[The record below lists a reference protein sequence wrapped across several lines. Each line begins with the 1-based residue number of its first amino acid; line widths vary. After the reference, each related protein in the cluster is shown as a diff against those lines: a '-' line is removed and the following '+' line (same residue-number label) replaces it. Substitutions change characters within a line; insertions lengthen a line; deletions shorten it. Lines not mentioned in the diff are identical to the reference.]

1 MRLVLYSDGTEEAYF
16 KQRKI
21 WAVPA
26 KEERIAMGAI
36 ARGTEFVL
44 EPWRIAPSL
53 VRSPMYTWRFE
64 INIVACSSQ

>member
-1 MRLVLYSDGTEEAYF
+1 VLYSDGTEEAYF

-53 VRSPMYTWRFE
+53 VRSPMYT
-64 INIVACSSQ
+64 